1 MYVKIEVFDKDVDND
16 YCHSCDPSP
25 PQEEQKEGESGAW
38 CSKNK
43 KQKNSKKMKKKAH
56 HQHTESSLWANRN
69 GSMGGLSSRI
79 EMEADPEKDRGIK
92 GVQSVNAQVIV
103 RFEICKDDLI
113 HNYK

>member
-1 MYVKIEVFDKDVDND
+1 MGQIGT
-16 YCHSCDPSP
+16 DP
-25 PQEEQKEGESGAW
+25 
-38 CSKNK
+38 
-43 KQKNSKKMKKKAH
+43 
-56 HQHTESSLWANRN
+56 
-69 GSMGGLSSRI
+69 RI